1 MVDTSTLIA
10 PQHIDQLRR
19 FCADVISREDAG
31 YDDMAPAAVSA
42 RARLAVA
49 NR

>member
-1 MVDTSTLIA
+1 MVEGSTLIA

-49 NR
+49 NK